1 MVGAG
6 WRQPSHRKVRVGP
19 PSGEYPGNPVA
30 SGRVPPWEQC
40 QRATRISHFPGSSA
54 NRSTIL
60 PAASPNLRDGLD
72 ATSSRPRPTLRSVP
86 GRAAR
91 RMPHAAR
98 CSAAATRRLA
108 REAERPNAIERLAVT
123 AHLVDMMACS
133 LHRCDRSNDITANT
147 AGCACRRRRAH
158 GPDRWKGA
166 DSEGV
171 SYRCSVTRKRPRCAA

>member
-40 QRATRISHFPGSSA
+40 QRATRSSHFPGSSA
-54 NRSTIL
+54 NRSTI
-60 PAASPNLRDGLD
+60 ASRRITQLERRLGRDIVPSASDL
-72 ATSSRPRPTLRSVP
+72 AQRSWPRRT
-86 GRAAR
+86 
-91 RMPHAAR
+91 PHAAR

>member
-40 QRATRISHFPGSSA
+40 QRATRSSHFPGSSA
-54 NRSTIL
+54 NRSTI
-60 PAASPNLRDGLD
+60 ASHRITQLERRLGRDIVPSASDL
-72 ATSSRPRPTLRSVP
+72 AQRSWPRRTPRA
-86 GRAAR
+86 AAR
-91 RMPHAAR
+91 RQRGAWPAKRNGPMRSSAR
-98 CSAAATRRLA
+98 
-108 REAERPNAIERLAVT
+108 AVT